1 MPDTEVI
8 RTKAAPCRR
17 TLMTAIKTQA
27 RYAQACFL
35 YDNPMSQHFTPVS
48 SGARLSD
55 QVAEQLSAEIKQ
67 GRLAPGDKLPTEV
80 RLVEQFQVSR
90 TVVREAVSRLKSLGL
105 VDSRQGSGVFVSAQQ
120 PFAPLNFEARH
131 AASQE
136 AVIQMVAVRR
146 ALEAEVA
153 ALAAERRSASDLRA
167 IEQAV
172 QALDQAVQSGGNG
185 VAEDVSFHRAIAE
198 ATRNPFLIQTLGYLS
213 QFLHGATQVTRA
225 NEARRGDFAAAVRS
239 EHQAILKAIQAG
251 NPAEA
256 RQAAAA
262 HMGNAIARIR
272 KADPVFWTQEGER
285 LAQPLV
291 KGLRG

>member
-1 MPDTEVI
+1 
-8 RTKAAPCRR
+8 
-17 TLMTAIKTQA
+17 
-27 RYAQACFL
+27 
-35 YDNPMSQHFTPVS
+35 MSQHFIPVS

-55 QVAEQLSAEIKQ
+55 QVAEQLCAEIKQ
-67 GRLAPGDKLPTEV
+67 GRLAPGDKLPTEA
-80 RLVEQFQVSR
+80 RLVEQFAVSR

-105 VDSRQGSGVFVSAQQ
+105 VDSRQGSGVFVSAQL

-136 AVIQMVAVRR
+136 AVIQMVEVRR

-172 QALDQAVQSGGNG
+172 RALDQAVLAGGNG
-185 VAEDVSFHRAIAE
+185 VTEDVNFHRAIAE
-198 ATRNPFLIQTLGYLS
+198 AARNPFLIQTLEYLG

-225 NEARRGDFAAAVRS
+225 NEARRVDFAAEVQT
-239 EHQAILKAIQAG
+239 EHQAILLAVQAG
-251 NPAEA
+251 QPDMA

-262 HMGNAIARIR
+262 HMGNAIRRIQS
-272 KADPVFWTQEGER
+272 ADPAFWLQEGER

>member
-1 MPDTEVI
+1 
-8 RTKAAPCRR
+8 
-17 TLMTAIKTQA
+17 
-27 RYAQACFL
+27 
-35 YDNPMSQHFTPVS
+35 MSQHFTPVS

-67 GRLAPGDKLPTEV
+67 GRLAPGDKLPTEA

-136 AVIQMVAVRR
+136 AVIQMVEVRR

-153 ALAAERRSASDLRA
+153 ALAAERRSASDLQA

-172 QALDQAVQSGGNG
+172 QALDQAVQSGGDG
-185 VAEDVSFHRAIAE
+185 VAEDVNFHRAIAE
-198 ATRNPFLIQTLGYLS
+198 ATRNPFLIQTLGYLG

-239 EHQAILKAIQAG
+239 EHQAILQAVRAG
-251 NPAEA
+251 DPVQA

-262 HMGNAIARIR
+262 HMGNAIGRIR
-272 KADPVFWTQEGER
+272 KADPAFWVQEGER

-291 KGLRG
+291 KGLLG

>member
-1 MPDTEVI
+1 M
-8 RTKAAPCRR
+8 
-17 TLMTAIKTQA
+17 
-27 RYAQACFL
+27 
-35 YDNPMSQHFTPVS
+35 PVS

-67 GRLAPGDKLPTEV
+67 GRLVPGDKLPTEA
-80 RLVEQFQVSR
+80 RLVEQFAVSR

-120 PFAPLNFEARH
+120 PFAPLNFGVRH

-136 AVIQMVAVRR
+136 AVIQMVEVRR

-172 QALDQAVQSGGNG
+172 KALDQAVLLGGNG
-185 VAEDVSFHRAIAE
+185 VAEDVKFHRAIAE
-198 ATRNPFLIQTLGYLS
+198 AARNPFLIQTLEYLG

-225 NEARRGDFAAAVRS
+225 NEARRVDFAAEVQT
-239 EHQAILKAIQAG
+239 EHQAILQALQAG
-251 NPAEA
+251 HPDMA
-256 RQAAAA
+256 RQAATA
-262 HMGNAIARIR
+262 HMGNAIRRIQS
-272 KADPVFWTQEGER
+272 ADPAFWVQEGER